1 MSNLKNNVG
10 AGFRRVARGSTR
22 VAVVGGTIGA
32 IAYLTQALSQKR
44 DKFNTGGI
52 VDSTLFDKNQQY
64 YTTIS
69 IGTYK
74 RSLFD
79 SVNPLNAFLKI
90 ATIFSDGGYR
100 LPLPLKLI
108 DKNIVQWEAK
118 SLIDASKGME
128 KVNELAAGK
137 ASQVGNI
144 TGAVQALSGLAPNEF
159 LTMLFKGPSYK
170 KFTLQFLISP
180 NTPKQSE
187 AFREMVVRFKNSMSP
202 SLTALGAVFKYP
214 NVFQIS
220 FNKTTGSGPFL
231 YEFKPAV
238 LESFTVDYAPA
249 NVPSFYTGTDEP
261 ESFVLN
267 MDFCEIEFWLAGDF
281 K

>member
-1 MSNLKNNVG
+1 MANLKNNIG
-10 AGFRRVARGSTR
+10 AGLSTVARGATR

-32 IAYLTQALSQKR
+32 VAYLTQKLSENR

-69 IGTYK
+69 IGTYE

-90 ATIFSDGGYR
+90 VTVFTNGGYR

-108 DKNIVQWEAK
+108 DKNTVKWEQEA
-118 SLIDASKGME
+118 LINASEGM
-128 KVNELAAGK
+128 KTINKMATGGT
-137 ASQVGNI
+137 QVGNI

-180 NTPKQSE
+180 NTRKQSE

-202 SLTALGAVFKYP
+202 SITAAGAVFKYP
-214 NVFQIS
+214 NVFQVS
-220 FNKTTGSGPFL
+220 FNKTTGSEPFL
-231 YEFKPAV
+231 YKFKPAV

-249 NVPSFYTGTDEP
+249 NVPSFYVGTDEP

-267 MDFCEIEFWLAGDF
+267 MEFCEIEFWLAGDF
-281 K
+281 E